1 MRLCACNMIGC
12 VSWPRVVSKQ
22 SHVTPSAHS
31 LGTQRT
37 SCPLVARLIQEVV
50 LEHCLIFLES
60 SRLDVILHS
69 PKVNVIFGLHG
80 IGDSQTAESIVP
92 TNLMLI
98 GQLN

>member
-1 MRLCACNMIGC
+1 M
-12 VSWPRVVSKQ
+12 SWPRVVSKQ

-50 LEHCLIFLES
+50 LEYCLIFLES

-69 PKVNVIFGLHG
+69 PKMNVIFGLHSF
-80 IGDSQTAESIVP
+80 GDSKTAESIVP

>member
-1 MRLCACNMIGC
+1 M
-12 VSWPRVVSKQ
+12 SWPRVVSKQ

-31 LGTQRT
+31 LSTQRT
-37 SCPLVARLIQEVV
+37 SCPLVARLIQEVA
-50 LEHCLIFLES
+50 LEYCLIFLES

-69 PKVNVIFGLHG
+69 PKVNVIIGLHS
-80 IGDSQTAESIVP
+80 IGDSKTAESIVP